1 VTSSGKGSTQTERES
16 YLNEAN
22 EASCDSTVCK
32 VEYERENID
41 EEKEIIS

>member
-1 VTSSGKGSTQTERES
+1 MTSRGKGSTQTERES

-32 VEYERENID
+32 VEYDRENTD
-41 EEKEIIS
+41 EEKEIFS